1 MRLLLTRPKE
11 DSDGLAS
18 ALAGLG
24 VESRIEPLLSVD
36 FIGDAKVDLDGVQ
49 ALLIT
54 SANGVRAFAH
64 LERRRD
70 IGVLAVGDA
79 SARAAREA
87 GFTAVESASGDVDA
101 LAGLVKQRLNPKDGA
116 LLHVAGSVTAGDL
129 AGLLERDGYTYKRAV
144 LYSAGKAK
152 ALTLETVKAFRS
164 GELDGVVFFSPRTAE
179 TFVSLARKAR
189 LQKTCGKLT
198 AFCLSPAVAAQVSAL
213 KWKAV
218 ETAEKPEQDSLLDR
232 VRTVVKAAETSKG
245 EDMTTSKNDPK
256 KNQSDKKD
264 DPKKTEADKKEAAK
278 PVAEA
283 KDAAKPDEKNS
294 GKPAQSTA
302 SKPAASASASPGGP
316 AKSDAKTTDDKKTG
330 PASSRPAQ
338 PTKKSSSGLIGFL
351 WLVAVLA
358 VLGGAAY
365 ATLPLWTP
373 KVAPYIPAPVLK
385 ALGIS
390 QPIKETKTPEPTKP
404 VPSMTELTAEREKIK
419 PELDQLMTRVETLE
433 KALSD
438 VKKMV
443 SAVGSVSPKGISN
456 EQLDE
461 LAARL
466 SKLESG
472 TVTEN
477 GAATET
483 AVGALA
489 SRIEALEN
497 KSLPDAPDLSPAIND
512 LSQRLSALEEVKA
525 KAQESVASAP
535 GMILAVGQLREA
547 LRTQRP
553 FVASLD
559 SIKAFAGEDATL
571 LGAIE
576 VLEPFAAGGLP
587 TVVGLRKAFD
597 DLAPQIMRA
606 VVTPQGDSWVD
617 QTVNRLASVVSV
629 RKTDGSLAGDST
641 AAIVAEAEA
650 ALAAGNLA
658 GAVTALEGLS
668 DGPAKAAASWMES
681 AGTRLKAEEALDTLQ
696 MRAIKMMSDGAQ

>member
-302 SKPAASASASPGGP
+302 YPGTF
-316 AKSDAKTTDDKKTG
+316 AKT
-330 PASSRPAQ
+330 
-338 PTKKSSSGLIGFL
+338 
-351 WLVAVLA
+351 V
-358 VLGGAAY
+358 
-365 ATLPLWTP
+365 
-373 KVAPYIPAPVLK
+373 
-385 ALGIS
+385 
-390 QPIKETKTPEPTKP
+390 
-404 VPSMTELTAEREKIK
+404 
-419 PELDQLMTRVETLE
+419 
-433 KALSD
+433 
-438 VKKMV
+438 
-443 SAVGSVSPKGISN
+443 
-456 EQLDE
+456 
-461 LAARL
+461 
-466 SKLESG
+466 
-472 TVTEN
+472 
-477 GAATET
+477 
-483 AVGALA
+483 
-489 SRIEALEN
+489 
-497 KSLPDAPDLSPAIND
+497 
-512 LSQRLSALEEVKA
+512 
-525 KAQESVASAP
+525 
-535 GMILAVGQLREA
+535 
-547 LRTQRP
+547 
-553 FVASLD
+553 
-559 SIKAFAGEDATL
+559 
-571 LGAIE
+571 
-576 VLEPFAAGGLP
+576 
-587 TVVGLRKAFD
+587 
-597 DLAPQIMRA
+597 
-606 VVTPQGDSWVD
+606 
-617 QTVNRLASVVSV
+617 
-629 RKTDGSLAGDST
+629 
-641 AAIVAEAEA
+641 
-650 ALAAGNLA
+650 
-658 GAVTALEGLS
+658 
-668 DGPAKAAASWMES
+668 
-681 AGTRLKAEEALDTLQ
+681 
-696 MRAIKMMSDGAQ
+696 